1 MRKYLVTAVLLVL
14 LSFSMIAADKY
25 DSELV
30 VGTDQNPTTMD
41 PAMYQDLASSQVM
54 RNIFET
60 LVAYTSD
67 VQEIKPLIAES
78 WTVSD
83 DLKVWTFKLRE
94 NVFFQKG
101 KFQDGRNVTAE
112 DVKYSFDREMEISPM
127 VDLYDRHY

>member
-1 MRKYLVTAVLLVL
+1 MRKYLVTAVLLAL

-67 VQEIKPLIAES
+67 VQEIKPL
-78 WTVSD
+78 
-83 DLKVWTFKLRE
+83 
-94 NVFFQKG
+94 
-101 KFQDGRNVTAE
+101 
-112 DVKYSFDREMEISPM
+112 
-127 VDLYDRHY
+127 

>member
-1 MRKYLVTAVLLVL
+1 MYEKVSCNSCPFGFAVIL
-14 LSFSMIAADKY
+14 Y
-25 DSELV
+25 DSGRQV
-30 VGTDQNPTTMD
+30 RFGTGGWYRPEPDTMD

-101 KFQDGRNVTAE
+101 KFRTVVTLLL
-112 DVKYSFDREMEISPM
+112 KT
-127 VDLYDRHY
+127 